1 MRTPMALSNEE
12 GRLPTMTM
20 EEFERRAAAY
30 VEASISRVESDE
42 RTKGLYKYD
51 DAFRNELRK
60 AFHKIM
66 SRRYVLLDTS
76 APAP

>member
-1 MRTPMALSNEE
+1 MALSNEE

-20 EEFERRAAAY
+20 EEFERRATKY
-30 VEASISRVESDE
+30 VEASILRVESDE
-42 RTKGLYKYD
+42 RTRGLYAYD
-51 DAFRNELRK
+51 DAFRGELRK

-66 SRRYVLLDTS
+66 SRRYVLTDAS